1 MSDERSPATH
11 ARHPLPCNLV
21 HDLRTPLGQ
30 IIGYTELLIEEA
42 EDAGEERSLG
52 YLRKVRAA
60 GLQMLSLIEEEI
72 EPIAPAP
79 SDPHANPSAAE
90 T

>member
-1 MSDERSPATH
+1 MSADSSSPQH
-11 ARHPLPCNLV
+11 ARHPLPGSLV

-52 YLRKVRAA
+52 FLRKVRAA

-72 EPIAPAP
+72 EPIPDEPRGVDLASLPKR
-79 SDPHANPSAAE
+79 S
-90 T
+90 